1 MKMNREERIR
11 PKKSDR
17 PAVALVLVAVLALL
31 FGSLGPGNHPERP
44 AGEAPSALTVLSF
57 NIRYD
62 NPADGP
68 NAWPNRKDLV
78 AKTILFHEA
87 GLVGMQE
94 ALRGQVADLES
105 LLPGF
110 GWFGVGRDDG
120 REGGEFNPIFYR
132 RDRFRLMSQ
141 STFWLSATPAV
152 AGSRGWDAACNRI
165 VTWGEFEDLI
175 SGARFFLFNTHFD
188 HRGPVARRESAGLLL
203 RKVAEIAGD
212 VPLVVTGDFNCVAAD
227 EPFRILRAG
236 VENGPALLD
245 SRELSQTGSYGGS
258 SSFNGFKEETVS
270 GTIIDHIFVR
280 NAAAVTRH
288 GILADRADG
297 RFVSDHYPVLAGIVL
312 K

>member
-1 MKMNREERIR
+1 MKMNGEERIR

-17 PAVALVLVAVLALL
+17 PVVALILVAVLALL
-31 FGSLGPGNHPERP
+31 FGSLGPGNHEEQHA
-44 AGEAPSALTVLSF
+44 AGISSALNVLSF

-94 ALRGQVADLES
+94 ALRGQIADLDS
-105 LLPGF
+105 LLPGYAR
-110 GWFGVGRDDG
+110 FGVGRDDG

-165 VTWGEFEDLI
+165 VTWGEFEDLT
-175 SGARFFLFNTHFD
+175 SSARFFLFNTHFD

-212 VPLVVTGDFNCVAAD
+212 APLIVTGDFNCAAAD
-227 EPFRILRAG
+227 EPYLILRAG

-245 SRELSQTGSYGGS
+245 SRDLSQAGSYGGS
-258 SSFNGFKEETVS
+258 SSFNGFKNDTTS
-270 GTIIDHIFVR
+270 GAMIDHIFVR
-280 NAAAVTRH
+280 HVAAVSRH
-288 GILADRADG
+288 GILVDRGDG